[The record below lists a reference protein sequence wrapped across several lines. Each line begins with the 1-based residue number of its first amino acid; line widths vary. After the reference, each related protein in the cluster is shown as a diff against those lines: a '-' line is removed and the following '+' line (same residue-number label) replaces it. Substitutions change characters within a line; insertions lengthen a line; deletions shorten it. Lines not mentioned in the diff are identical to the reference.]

1 MFDRKDIVNL
11 KKDIEIVV
19 NLLDN
24 ELTLHTRWGVFSP
37 RSIDEGTLLLMKHIE
52 VDVNDVCLDLGCG
65 YGPIGLALAKHCT
78 KGEVHMVD
86 KDFVAV
92 ELANNNAKLNNLS
105 NAKAY
110 FSDAFLQI
118 PNEVKFDQV
127 ISNLPAK
134 VGREQL
140 SIILYD
146 ALDAL
151 KPGGK
156 ITVVTINGLKD
167 FIKNN
172 FKSVFGNYK
181 KLNDNQTPET
191 RNLLGFDS
199 RIGLVKGVDIG
210 YMRTYQISSN
220 ADGSDD
226 KIDTH
231 WFDMKF
237 QFLNKDNLL
246 NTPTISLGWGY
257 GDVINFSQGDSI
269 FWVNSVYVSSGYETN
284 QLRLFG
290 NFKLEQWD
298 WEIRWIPDWLI
309 KENFADLLKV
319 PSIGLEYKLTDN
331 YFPVIEFGRYYTD
344 DFQDGMNIISIGV
357 NYYN

>member
-1 MFDRKDIVNL
+1 MFDRKDIINL

-37 RSIDEGTLLLMKHIE
+37 RSIDEGTLLLMKHVE
-52 VDVNDVCLDLGCG
+52 VGVNDVCLDLGCG

-78 KGEVHMVD
+78 KGEVHMID
-86 KDFVAV
+86 KDFVAI

-105 NAKAY
+105 NVKAY
-110 FSDAFLQI
+110 FSDAFLQV

-146 ALDAL
+146 AFDAL

-181 KLNDNQTPET
+181 KLKQ
-191 RNLLGFDS
+191 GQKY
-199 RIGLVKGVDIG
+199 IV
-210 YMRTYQISSN
+210 
-220 ADGSDD
+220 
-226 KIDTH
+226 
-231 WFDMKF
+231 
-237 QFLNKDNLL
+237 
-246 NTPTISLGWGY
+246 
-257 GDVINFSQGDSI
+257 SQA
-269 FWVNSVYVSSGYETN
+269 TK
-284 QLRLFG
+284 Q
-290 NFKLEQWD
+290 
-298 WEIRWIPDWLI
+298 
-309 KENFADLLKV
+309 
-319 PSIGLEYKLTDN
+319 
-331 YFPVIEFGRYYTD
+331 
-344 DFQDGMNIISIGV
+344 
-357 NYYN
+357 

>member
-37 RSIDEGTLLLMKHIE
+37 RSIDEGTIMLMKHIE
-52 VDVNDVCLDLGCG
+52 VGVSDICLDLGCG

-86 KDFVAV
+86 KDFVAI
-92 ELANNNAKLNNLS
+92 ELANNNANLNNLS
-105 NAKAY
+105 NTKAY
-110 FSDAFLQI
+110 FSDAFLQV
-118 PNEVKFDQV
+118 PTEVKFDQV

-146 ALDAL
+146 AFDAL

-156 ITVVTINGLKD
+156 ITVVTIKGLKD

-181 KLNDNQTPET
+181 KLKQ
-191 RNLLGFDS
+191 GQKY
-199 RIGLVKGVDIG
+199 IV
-210 YMRTYQISSN
+210 
-220 ADGSDD
+220 
-226 KIDTH
+226 
-231 WFDMKF
+231 
-237 QFLNKDNLL
+237 
-246 NTPTISLGWGY
+246 
-257 GDVINFSQGDSI
+257 SQA
-269 FWVNSVYVSSGYETN
+269 
-284 QLRLFG
+284 
-290 NFKLEQWD
+290 
-298 WEIRWIPDWLI
+298 I
-309 KENFADLLKV
+309 K
-319 PSIGLEYKLTDN
+319 
-331 YFPVIEFGRYYTD
+331 
-344 DFQDGMNIISIGV
+344 Q
-357 NYYN
+357 

>member
-24 ELTLHTRWGVFSP
+24 ELILHTRWGVFSP

-52 VDVNDVCLDLGCG
+52 VGVSDICLDLGCG

-86 KDFVAV
+86 KDFVAI
-92 ELANNNAKLNNLS
+92 ELANNNANLNNLS

-110 FSDAFLQI
+110 FSDAFLQV
-118 PNEVKFDQV
+118 PSEVKFDQV

-146 ALDAL
+146 AFDAL

-156 ITVVTINGLKD
+156 ITVVTIKGLKD

-181 KLNDNQTPET
+181 KLKQ
-191 RNLLGFDS
+191 GQKY
-199 RIGLVKGVDIG
+199 IV
-210 YMRTYQISSN
+210 
-220 ADGSDD
+220 
-226 KIDTH
+226 
-231 WFDMKF
+231 
-237 QFLNKDNLL
+237 
-246 NTPTISLGWGY
+246 
-257 GDVINFSQGDSI
+257 SQA
-269 FWVNSVYVSSGYETN
+269 TK
-284 QLRLFG
+284 Q
-290 NFKLEQWD
+290 
-298 WEIRWIPDWLI
+298 
-309 KENFADLLKV
+309 
-319 PSIGLEYKLTDN
+319 
-331 YFPVIEFGRYYTD
+331 
-344 DFQDGMNIISIGV
+344 
-357 NYYN
+357 

>member
-1 MFDRKDIVNL
+1 MFERKNIVNL

-37 RSIDEGTLLLMKHIE
+37 RSIDEGTIMLMKHIE
-52 VDVNDVCLDLGCG
+52 VGVSDICLDLGCG

-86 KDFVAV
+86 KDFVAI
-92 ELANNNAKLNNLS
+92 ELANNNANLNNLS

-110 FSDAFLQI
+110 FSDAFLQV

-146 ALDAL
+146 AFDAL

-156 ITVVTINGLKD
+156 ITVVTIKGLKD

-181 KLNDNQTPET
+181 KLKQ
-191 RNLLGFDS
+191 GQKY
-199 RIGLVKGVDIG
+199 IV
-210 YMRTYQISSN
+210 
-220 ADGSDD
+220 
-226 KIDTH
+226 
-231 WFDMKF
+231 
-237 QFLNKDNLL
+237 
-246 NTPTISLGWGY
+246 
-257 GDVINFSQGDSI
+257 SQA
-269 FWVNSVYVSSGYETN
+269 
-284 QLRLFG
+284 
-290 NFKLEQWD
+290 
-298 WEIRWIPDWLI
+298 I
-309 KENFADLLKV
+309 K
-319 PSIGLEYKLTDN
+319 
-331 YFPVIEFGRYYTD
+331 
-344 DFQDGMNIISIGV
+344 Q
-357 NYYN
+357 

>member
-24 ELTLHTRWGVFSP
+24 ELILHTRWGVFSP

-52 VDVNDVCLDLGCG
+52 VGVNDVCLDLGCG

-86 KDFVAV
+86 KDFVAI

-110 FSDAFLQI
+110 FSDAFLQV

-146 ALDAL
+146 AFDAL

-156 ITVVTINGLKD
+156 ITVVTINGLKN

-181 KLNDNQTPET
+181 KLKQ
-191 RNLLGFDS
+191 GQKY
-199 RIGLVKGVDIG
+199 IV
-210 YMRTYQISSN
+210 
-220 ADGSDD
+220 
-226 KIDTH
+226 
-231 WFDMKF
+231 
-237 QFLNKDNLL
+237 
-246 NTPTISLGWGY
+246 
-257 GDVINFSQGDSI
+257 SQA
-269 FWVNSVYVSSGYETN
+269 
-284 QLRLFG
+284 
-290 NFKLEQWD
+290 
-298 WEIRWIPDWLI
+298 I
-309 KENFADLLKV
+309 K
-319 PSIGLEYKLTDN
+319 
-331 YFPVIEFGRYYTD
+331 
-344 DFQDGMNIISIGV
+344 Q
-357 NYYN
+357 

>member
-1 MFDRKDIVNL
+1 MFDRKDIINL

-52 VDVNDVCLDLGCG
+52 VGVNDICLDLGCG

-78 KGEVHMVD
+78 KGEVHMID
-86 KDFVAV
+86 KDFVAI

-146 ALDAL
+146 ALDVL

-156 ITVVTINGLKD
+156 ITVVTINGLKN

-181 KLNDNQTPET
+181 KLKQ
-191 RNLLGFDS
+191 GQKY
-199 RIGLVKGVDIG
+199 IV
-210 YMRTYQISSN
+210 
-220 ADGSDD
+220 
-226 KIDTH
+226 
-231 WFDMKF
+231 
-237 QFLNKDNLL
+237 
-246 NTPTISLGWGY
+246 
-257 GDVINFSQGDSI
+257 SQA
-269 FWVNSVYVSSGYETN
+269 
-284 QLRLFG
+284 
-290 NFKLEQWD
+290 
-298 WEIRWIPDWLI
+298 I
-309 KENFADLLKV
+309 K
-319 PSIGLEYKLTDN
+319 
-331 YFPVIEFGRYYTD
+331 
-344 DFQDGMNIISIGV
+344 Q
-357 NYYN
+357 